1 MNAGLCRVVMLAACV
16 PCLTLVSAV
25 VQSTQD
31 GLDEYLAER
40 LDESWQ
46 QDKSTLPW
54 YPEVSSDGVD
64 RDPKEHVNVR
74 QQGMQ
79 GGDTGGI
86 SSWSGSEAM
95 GTAGARIEDLGQAL
109 SLLDLMVQNYIY

>member
-1 MNAGLCRVVMLAACV
+1 MLTACV
-16 PCLTLVSAV
+16 PGLTLVSAV

-31 GLDEYLAER
+31 GLDEYLSER

-54 YPEVSSDGVD
+54 FPEVSSEGVD

-79 GGDTGGI
+79 GGDTG
-86 SSWSGSEAM
+86 SGSDAI
-95 GTAGARIEDLGQAL
+95 GSAAARIEDLGQAL
-109 SLLDLMVQNYIY
+109 SLLALMVQKYIY